1 MNKVKIPTM
10 SPIDVVQSIKV
21 DTLVSAF
28 TVNRGEG
35 YLFPGESHD
44 FWEMVYISGGYAGI
58 TAGNKI
64 LKCSNG
70 SLIFHKPNEYHRIW
84 NAGKKELEFTVISF
98 FAKGEY
104 IYSLSDKVLLLD
116 KKAIGLLETLR
127 NEIAENGPS
136 DNYMPHEFRH
146 SSEKAS
152 KFTAYLEFFLYECAK
167 YETNIEPNTT
177 GNAAIF
183 TEAVNFMINNIN
195 EPIKAAQIAEALHI
209 SLSQLK
215 RIFNKYA
222 LMGIHQYF
230 LDLKISYAKELLI
243 QGESVCNTALSV
255 GFYNQNNFSA
265 TFKKATGLSPSKWI
279 KENRED

>member
-64 LKCSNG
+64 LKCRNG

-104 IYSLSDKVLLLD
+104 IYSLSDKVLLLG
-116 KKAIGLLETLR
+116 KMSRE
-127 NEIAENGPS
+127 
-136 DNYMPHEFRH
+136 HH
-146 SSEKAS
+146 
-152 KFTAYLEFFLYECAK
+152 
-167 YETNIEPNTT
+167 
-177 GNAAIF
+177 
-183 TEAVNFMINNIN
+183 
-195 EPIKAAQIAEALHI
+195 
-209 SLSQLK
+209 
-215 RIFNKYA
+215 
-222 LMGIHQYF
+222 
-230 LDLKISYAKELLI
+230 KI
-243 QGESVCNTALSV
+243 
-255 GFYNQNNFSA
+255 
-265 TFKKATGLSPSKWI
+265 P
-279 KENRED
+279 